1 MEVTNMIDFK
11 KIAEIVPENG
21 SLSMMF
27 QKRKDGRLVVVY
39 APNYGNTANT
49 NSDDEKKAI
58 SPATFVD
65 TPEGFNASFEEKI
78 KDLANEQKKL
88 VELLK
93 VNTRATNKKADVAKA
108 AAAKNADI
116 AKAKAKEEGNKAAP
130 STDKGKTPAPA
141 PLLDLFSA
149 SSTKAAAETDKAE
162 EKTTETEVEY
172 NESCACG

>member
-1 MEVTNMIDFK
+1 MIDFK

-93 VNTRATNKKADVAKA
+93 VNTRVTNKKADVTKA
-108 AAAKNADI
+108 AAAKSTSI
-116 AKAKAKEEGNKAAP
+116 AKAQAKEEGNKAAP
-130 STDKGKTPAPA
+130 STDKGKTPAP
-141 PLLDLFSA
+141 LLDLFSA
-149 SSTKAAAETDKAE
+149 STKATTETAKTE
-162 EKTTETEVEY
+162 EKNTETEVEY

>member
-1 MEVTNMIDFK
+1 MIDFK
-11 KIAEIVPENG
+11 KIAEIVPESG

-39 APNYGNTANT
+39 APNYGNTANA

-108 AAAKNADI
+108 AAAKSADI

-130 STDKGKTPAPA
+130 SADKGKTPA

-149 SSTKAAAETDKAE
+149 SSTKAAAETVKAE

-172 NESCACG
+172 NESCTCG